1 MHRLLNWLPALLFAL
16 AVIGIPIAAAALQ
29 ERRNRDTFKWNGK
42 DVRKL

>member
-1 MHRLLNWLPALLFAL
+1 MPDWMYGLGFFLLVFGLM
-16 AVIGIPIAAAALQ
+16 VGGAALQ